1 MRKVK
6 TLLMNPPVSTKALY
20 GKFAK
25 GGSNQ
30 PPLSLCYIASYLLK
44 YGKDVRIL
52 DAAKLNLSI
61 SEVKK
66 EISEYSPD
74 VVGFHTPTP
83 YYNSVKILAA
93 EIKADFPNILVV
105 AGGAH
110 FTDNPL
116 EDLEKLHLD
125 VIVVS
130 EGEQTVL
137 EIVEGLERHNKVD
150 FLLDIVPDIQG
161 VLYRKN
167 GAVLQS
173 SPRPLIEDID
183 TIPIPARHLLP
194 PLQSYSISSVQY
206 KRSPSA
212 AVMTARGCPYR
223 CTFCVSSV
231 SKKKVRCHSIEYV
244 MREVDDLIEKYGIK
258 DITFIDDVM
267 TINKKRTYSLCE
279 ELAKRKKKLVWS
291 SNIRIGLVDKEMLRY
306 MKESGCWMVLVG
318 IESGNQEI
326 LNRVKKQIK
335 LQQAEQL
342 SNWCKEVGLMFHPSF
357 IIGHPGETIETINQ
371 TINFAN
377 KLHTHFPLF
386 TIMVPYPGTELW
398 RTAEEYGAIDKSNYD
413 CFSLGS
419 ENPPFIPHG
428 LAKEILIEKR
438 KEAYKKCY
446 LSLPMITRHLRT
458 IRSFEDIR
466 RMLTAVKIL
475 RGL

>member
-1 MRKVK
+1 
-6 TLLMNPPVSTKALY
+6 
-20 GKFAK
+20 
-25 GGSNQ
+25 
-30 PPLSLCYIASYLLK
+30 
-44 YGKDVRIL
+44 
-52 DAAKLNLSI
+52 
-61 SEVKK
+61 
-66 EISEYSPD
+66 
-74 VVGFHTPTP
+74 
-83 YYNSVKILAA
+83 
-93 EIKADFPNILVV
+93 
-105 AGGAH
+105 
-110 FTDNPL
+110 
-116 EDLEKLHLD
+116 
-125 VIVVS
+125 
-130 EGEQTVL
+130 
-137 EIVEGLERHNKVD
+137 
-150 FLLDIVPDIQG
+150 
-161 VLYRKN
+161 
-167 GAVLQS
+167 
-173 SPRPLIEDID
+173 
-183 TIPIPARHLLP
+183 
-194 PLQSYSISSVQY
+194 
-206 KRSPSA
+206 
-212 AVMTARGCPYR
+212 
-223 CTFCVSSV
+223 
-231 SKKKVRCHSIEYV
+231 

-398 RTAEEYGAIDKSNYD
+398 RTAEEYGAIDKSSYD

-428 LAKEILIEKR
+428 LTKEILIEKR